1 MTIKSLS
8 PFAGLL
14 FIFLSVSAVF
24 GQAGYKSEADL
35 LKSAKKLFDANDF
48 EKALPLYSQAVSNSP
63 QNSEY
68 NYRLGVCMV
77 EAGRDKSEA
86 VRFLEVARLS
96 PQVNSDVDYYLGIAL
111 HHAARFEESITALER
126 FKQSGTGKDKSKS
139 ADDFIRYG
147 TNALEAQSDLSA
159 DRNDLF
165 GDKKVTE
172 EGIPA
177 ACMFADNS
185 GKIMKAP
192 ADFEDKNCNNN
203 MACTNFF
210 LSKDGS
216 TVVMSRF
223 AGKERGYD
231 VYMMTKSK
239 TGKWSE
245 PIPFGPEINSSA
257 NEAYPTLSGDGRTL
271 YFSSDGPK
279 SSGGYDIFRSDLQTA
294 TGNWSVPSHLGFP
307 VNSPGNDF
315 YYVISNDKS
324 KAFFTSDRA
333 ADPGTYRVFEAA
345 VSHDTRQFMAIEG
358 VFNCPQCI
366 DGTSA
371 SITIVDPE
379 TMGAVAH
386 VRSQPGSNIYRLKL
400 YIPGDFI
407 YQVEANG
414 FSFSQQLTNLE
425 DRGVGKRRINQELIL
440 RRDDTGAEKLVIVNK
455 YPGDAG
461 SMPVA
466 MTQPVPETVETIPA
480 NVSTKEAVETPQAE
494 ATKTASKVS
503 EPLTM
508 ELPAATAPV
517 ANKTI
522 QNNTSVPVKTETTI
536 APPAPTPAPEAVKEA
551 PVMPVAVKEAP
562 AETNTNQTA
571 SEATITAEVETAKPV
586 EPVSTPVAV
595 QPATTPVAKSP
606 EPVKNTEVTTPIVP
620 VANPAPVAEPT
631 AERNSVPVFRIQ
643 LGAYFSADVKELK
656 TKLKGKV
663 PADAEYINNSKG
675 YVQVVSGNMPD
686 YESAKLLKEQLIEEG
701 FKGAFIVVFDG
712 DQQQQLATFVHL
724 DPAAE

>member
-1 MTIKSLS
+1 MTLKSLS
-8 PFAGLL
+8 PIAGLL
-14 FIFLSVSAVF
+14 FILLSVSAVF
-24 GQAGYKSEADL
+24 GQAGYKSESDL
-35 LKSAKKLFDANDF
+35 LRAAKKLFDARDF

-77 EAGRDKSEA
+77 EAGRDKSEG

-96 PQVNSDVDYYLGIAL
+96 PQVNPDVDYYLGIAL

-126 FKQSGTGKDKSKS
+126 FKQSGASKDKQKS

-192 ADFEDKNCNNN
+192 ADFEDKNCDNN

-216 TVVMSRF
+216 TVVMSRY
-223 AGKERGYD
+223 AGKEKGYD
-231 VYMMTKSK
+231 VYIMTKSK

-245 PIPFGPEINSSA
+245 PIPFGPEINTAA
-257 NEAYPTLSGDGRTL
+257 NEAFPTLSGDGRTL

-279 SSGGYDIFRSDLQTA
+279 SSGGYDIFKSDLQTA
-294 TGNWSVPSHLGFP
+294 TGKWSAPSHLGFP

-324 KAFFTSDRA
+324 KAYFTSDRA

-425 DRGVGKRRINQELIL
+425 DRGEGKRRINQELIL

-455 YPGDAG
+455 YPGETG

-466 MTQPVPETVETIPA
+466 DALQVPETVVNTQASANKPA
-480 NVSTKEAVETPQAE
+480 SAE
-494 ATKTASKVS
+494 PKAAAAKTTAAVS
-503 EPLTM
+503 EPVVK
-508 ELPAATAPV
+508 ELPAASAPAPDKAIKNEQVVPVHSDITTAPV
-517 ANKTI
+517 A
-522 QNNTSVPVKTETTI
+522 SVTQTEPSKATPQASVVPDEVTANAKQPAAGAEVPAKDESAVPSQPVSTT
-536 APPAPTPAPEAVKEA
+536 AATLPATPAPVQKRETTVTGIPAAV
-551 PVMPVAVKEAP
+551 
-562 AETNTNQTA
+562 
-571 SEATITAEVETAKPV
+571 
-586 EPVSTPVAV
+586 
-595 QPATTPVAKSP
+595 
-606 EPVKNTEVTTPIVP
+606 
-620 VANPAPVAEPT
+620 PAPVSEPT
-631 AERNSVPVFRIQ
+631 AEHNSVPVFRIQ

-663 PADAEYINNSKG
+663 PADAEYIKNTKG
-675 YVQVVSGNMPD
+675 YIQVVSGNMPD
-686 YESAKLLKEQLIEEG
+686 YESAKLLKEQLIAAG
-701 FKGAFIVVFDG
+701 YAGAFIVVFDG
-712 DQQQQLATFVHL
+712 DQQQQLATFVHPE
-724 DPAAE
+724 PAAE